1 MRLKRIAVFAA
12 VISLLFGLAVLI
24 GPSRKIDPE
33 APRFVPGQVRP
44 VGPFTSNHYGWAELV
59 PFAGG
64 RVWLWTTSSRTNRHC
79 FLYDLDKRL
88 VVGELFNAGPIF
100 CNGDGTKLLC
110 EGHAS
115 LETSLKQKLI
125 ALNDKIF
132 RGKGPLA
139 KVNRADTYWVI
150 DLRDNSV
157 RRLGELSQFPG
168 TGSTWRSS
176 PGYRYGC
183 NVPSNAEEGSAFFL
197 CDLETG
203 VFEKIKFQ
211 GDVQG
216 WWGES
221 QILVRDS
228 AQNFVLFDVTT
239 RRTNTLFSA
248 RFLEDSIRQMNLTN
262 YSGQIRAIN
271 NWNGH
276 GYDFYFAL
284 QTASYRAGESFMF
297 KASQAEPT
305 LKLLYRDFKFEHLGR
320 LDATATHY
328 LYNGEPGQAG
338 QGGNGAVLMQF
349 HNDFG
354 SSRQQRPVFAPSLL
368 RQ

>member
-1 MRLKRIAVFAA
+1 LKETAIDVRNDASFFKLNPWPAKVCLSCLLKFDMKRIAVLAA
-12 VISLLFGLAVLI
+12 AISLVLGLAVLI

-33 APRFVPGQVRP
+33 APRFVPGQVSP

-59 PFAGG
+59 PFASGK
-64 RVWLWTTSSRTNRHC
+64 VWLWTTSNRTNHHC

-100 CNGDGTKLLC
+100 CNDNGTKLLC

-125 ALNDKIF
+125 ALSDKNF

-139 KVNRADTYWVI
+139 KVNRADTYWVL

-168 TGSTWRSS
+168 TGS
-176 PGYRYGC
+176 C
-183 NVPSNAEEGSAFFL
+183 NLPSNAEEASAFFL

-216 WWGES
+216 WWDES
-221 QILVRDS
+221 QSLVRDS
-228 AQNFVLFDVTT
+228 EQNFMLFDVTT
-239 RRTNTLFSA
+239 RKTNTLFSA

-276 GYDFYFAL
+276 GYDVYFAM
-284 QTASYRAGESFMF
+284 QTAS
-297 KASQAEPT
+297 
-305 LKLLYRDFKFEHLGR
+305 
-320 LDATATHY
+320 
-328 LYNGEPGQAG
+328 
-338 QGGNGAVLMQF
+338 
-349 HNDFG
+349 
-354 SSRQQRPVFAPSLL
+354 
-368 RQ
+368 